1 MEQNVCH
8 RFPLY
13 KFPRSFPS
21 IGDQTKTINVEILT
35 KENKKETMEV
45 KLGKI
50 GVQFGFKQMRHSQGE
65 KREKKMKEK

>member
-21 IGDQTKTINVEILT
+21 IGDQTKTINVEIST
-35 KENKKETMEV
+35 KENKK
-45 KLGKI
+45 
-50 GVQFGFKQMRHSQGE
+50 RD
-65 KREKKMKEK
+65 KRGQIQKDWSSIWINK